1 MAADVRHGIRV
12 PLVGMAAGAALA
24 TVKLV
29 AGLLGHSYALVAD
42 AVESFSDLVSSA
54 IVWGGLAISA
64 KPPDVKHP
72 YGHGKAEPL
81 AALAVGLMLAGA
93 AVGIAVQAVRGIT
106 MPQQAPAAYTLVVL
120 VLVVL
125 VKEGLFRWAL
135 RVGRQIDSTAVQ
147 ADAWHHRSDALTSL
161 LAAAGISISLFAGP
175 GYESADEWAAL
186 AATGVIAFT
195 AARFVRRAMS
205 ELMDEQPAPEMLQQV
220 TAAAVSV
227 PGVEHVEKVLAR
239 KMGTTYLID
248 MHVEVDGSLPVRE
261 AHDLAHKVKD
271 RVCQRAP
278 QVADV
283 LVHVEPHPP
292 AARAEPR

>member
-1 MAADVRHGIRV
+1 MAADVKRGIRV
-12 PLVGMAAGAALA
+12 SLVGIATGAVLA

-42 AVESFSDLVSSA
+42 AVESFSDLISSA
-54 IVWGGLAISA
+54 IVWGGLAISVR
-64 KPPDVKHP
+64 PPDVRHP

-125 VKEGLFRWAL
+125 VKEGLFRLAL
-135 RVGRQIDSTAVQ
+135 RIGRQIDSTAIQ

-161 LAAAGISISLFAGP
+161 LAAVGISISLFAGP

-186 AATGVIAFT
+186 AATGIIAFN

-205 ELMDEQPAPEMLQQV
+205 ELMDEQPAPGMLEQV
-220 TAAAVSV
+220 TAAAASV
-227 PGVEHVEKVLAR
+227 PGVEHVEKLLAR

-248 MHVEVDGSLPVRE
+248 MHIEVDGSLPVRE
-261 AHDLAHKVKD
+261 AHDLAHKVKE
-271 RVCQRAP
+271 RVRQRAP

-292 AARAEPR
+292 AAGAVPR

>member
-1 MAADVRHGIRV
+1 MAADVKRGIRV
-12 PLVGMAAGAALA
+12 SLVGIATGAVLA

-42 AVESFSDLVSSA
+42 AVESFSDLISSA
-54 IVWGGLAISA
+54 IVWGGLAISVR
-64 KPPDVKHP
+64 PPDVRHP

-125 VKEGLFRWAL
+125 VKEGLFRLAL
-135 RVGRQIDSTAVQ
+135 RIGRQIDSTAIQ

-161 LAAAGISISLFAGP
+161 LAAVGISISLFAGP

-186 AATGVIAFT
+186 AATGIIAFN

-205 ELMDEQPAPEMLQQV
+205 D
-220 TAAAVSV
+220 AVSV

-261 AHDLAHKVKD
+261 AHDLAHKVKE
-271 RVCQRAP
+271 RVRQRAP

-292 AARAEPR
+292 AAGAVPR